1 MTVAEKRIT
10 GVELVKV
17 GTWEASTGPWTV
29 TRADIAAMIDAF
41 TAGAVRKPPI
51 KLGHTDERFDGTP
64 SFGFVDKLRTTSNGD
79 TLVGDLVMPAWLA
92 DAAPLHYPDRS
103 VEAAYDFQDG
113 AGTVWP
119 LALTGLALLGEAA
132 PAITSLDSLQDLV
145 AASARKRVALTTS
158 GAGWPDTGYRTTI
171 LIAAARRRRNQR
183 KVL

>member
-1 MTVAEKRIT
+1 MAEKRVT

-64 SFGFVDKLRTTSNGD
+64 SFGFVDTLRATNNGT
-79 TLVGDLVMPAWLA
+79 TLVGDLVLPEWLA
-92 DAAPLHYPDRS
+92 DAAPMHYPDRS
-103 VEAAYDFQDG
+103 VEAAYDFVDG
-113 AGTVWP
+113 DGTTWP
-119 LALTGLALLGEAA
+119 LALTALALLGEAA

-145 AASARKRVALTTS
+145 AASARTRIALTIP
-158 GAGWPDTGYRTTI
+158 GAGWPDTSYRTTV
-171 LIAAARRRRNQR
+171 LVAAARRRRNHR